1 MRLLFEL
8 SVNNYLKKM
17 FDNESEHFIRTI
29 NGCLEVTL
37 LLNFLIRLTL
47 NRIKKKSN

>member
-1 MRLLFEL
+1 
-8 SVNNYLKKM
+8 M
-17 FDNESEHFIRTI
+17 FDNESEHFIKTI

-37 LLNFLIRLTL
+37 LLDFFIQLTL